1 MAPRQLLRL
10 FGDGWDIFG
19 VYDDQGSERTHK
31 KQEKKKCPAQIAVYV
46 YNNTEFVLR
55 KNNGVE

>member
-1 MAPRQLLRL
+1 MM
-10 FGDGWDIFG
+10 DWIG

-46 YNNTEFVLR
+46 YNNTEFALR